1 MNPSIGYGIT
11 NIVYDQSE
19 EKKKNRK
26 NEKEYKNHVC
36 ARDDK
41 I

>member
-19 EKKKNRK
+19 EKKNRK

>member
-1 MNPSIGYGIT
+1 MNSSTGYGIT

-19 EKKKNRK
+19 EKKRR
-26 NEKEYKNHVC
+26 NEKKYKNHVC
-36 ARDDK
+36 ARDNK